1 MSRDPF
7 ADSPES
13 SAPTEGIDHWTKSG
27 NRKYTEDEWREIQ
40 RLGREMEHDFAASE
54 EKTPGPVRWV
64 SKHVGLKT
72 AAAVVG
78 VLLVNAFALGGL
90 WWGLKA
96 HAQAID
102 STVAEAKATS
112 EDAKAD
118 IKVLEKKN
126 AEAHADI
133 EKTVARVAQ
142 AVDDQVAQS
151 KATNA
156 RLDQV
161 VQLLV
166 QVAQRRVPE
175 PSPAPPRKAPKEPLP

>member
-1 MSRDPF
+1 MSPRDPY
-7 ADSPES
+7 ES
-13 SAPTEGIDHWTKSG
+13 SAPTPGAEHWSNSG
-27 NRKYTEDEWREIQ
+27 NHVLTEEEWQKLQEIGRQEDERA
-40 RLGREMEHDFAASE
+40 RLAAAE
-54 EKTPGPVRWV
+54 EKTPEPVRWAA
-64 SKHVGLKT
+64 KHVGLKT
-72 AAAVVG
+72 VAAVVG
-78 VLLVNAFALGGL
+78 VLLVNAFALGGI

-96 HAQAID
+96 HAQSID
-102 STVAEAKATS
+102 TTVAEVKATAEAAKA
-112 EDAKAD
+112 EVVA
-118 IKVLEKKN
+118 VEKKN

-151 KATNA
+151 KATNV